1 MRPMGCCGDDM
12 KKLLKILVGV
22 VIVIAVLLVGLQ
34 VFLNRGLNPVVQKAL
49 PQVSESL
56 GLDVA
61 IDDVAINLFG
71 GSLEVEKVK
80 LGNPQGFKEPAVFAL
95 DSTSLDVSLRALLDG
110 VILVSDASVKNAKI
124 TIVRNEEGA
133 VNLAEI
139 QKQLPKSDTAAE
151 VEPPQKEA
159 QEAKPEETQEAKSEE
174 TEPVEIPKVQIDK
187 LAFNTIFEFVDYK
200 TTNSEPNRLGIDLS
214 LNAADVVTFGTRPEE
229 EWGTLN
235 IKGGL
240 HEKPDQF
247 VVDIK
252 AKVAPL
258 TDPAALSFRAEGNI
272 AAMDMKKLGD
282 ISQEIGIS
290 AESADIAIT
299 LIVDKGVF
307 SKGSKMVAALRNA
320 ELVGDLKKKNKK
332 TKLPPNISI
341 TIPVSGTLANPKVN
355 FVQAITSSLLRNIAE
370 NPDYLLDNVTV
381 DGKSLR
387 DRLNKAFGGKDK

>member
-1 MRPMGCCGDDM
+1 M
-12 KKLLKILVGV
+12 KKILKILVGV
-22 VIVIAVLLVGLQ
+22 VIVVAVLLIGLQ

-56 GLDVA
+56 GLDAAVEN
-61 IDDVAINLFG
+61 VSINLFG
-71 GSLEVEKVK
+71 GSLEVKNVK
-80 LGNPQGFKEPAVFAL
+80 LGNPQGFKEPSVFAL

-110 VILVSDASVKNAKI
+110 IVQVSDASVKNAKI
-124 TIVRNEEGA
+124 TIVRNAAGA
-133 VNLAEI
+133 VNLTEI
-139 QKQLPKSDTAAE
+139 QKQLPKSDVPAE
-151 VEPPQKEA
+151 T
-159 QEAKPEETQEAKSEE
+159 EAKPQTEQKEDKESKPEAAESVK
-174 TEPVEIPKVQIDK
+174 IPKVQIDK
-187 LAFNTIFEFVDYK
+187 LAFNTLFEFVDYK
-200 TTNSEPNRLGIDLS
+200 TTNAQPNRLGIDLS
-214 LNAADVVTFGTRPEE
+214 IDAADVVTFGELPEE
-229 EWGTLN
+229 EWGALN

-258 TDPAALSFRAEGNI
+258 TDPAALSFRAEGSI
-272 AAMDMKKLGD
+272 AAMDMTELGD
-282 ISQEIGIS
+282 VSQEIGIS

-307 SKGSKMVAALRNA
+307 GKGSKMVAALRNA

-332 TKLPPNISI
+332 AKLPPNISI
-341 TIPVSGTLANPKVN
+341 TIPVSGTLANPKIN
-355 FVQAITSSLLRNIAE
+355 IVQAVTSSLLRNIAE

-387 DRLNKAFGGKDK
+387 DRLNKAFGGGKKK

>member
-1 MRPMGCCGDDM
+1 MRPVGCGWNNM

-22 VIVIAVLLVGLQ
+22 VIVIAVLLIGLQ
-34 VFLNRGLNPVVQKAL
+34 IFLNRGLNPVVQKAL

-61 IDDVAINLFG
+61 VENVSINLFG
-71 GSLEVEKVK
+71 GSLEVENVK
-80 LGNPQGFKEPAVFAL
+80 LANPQGFREPAVFAL
-95 DSTSLDVSLRALLDG
+95 DSTTLDVSLRALLDG
-110 VILVSDASVKNAKI
+110 IIQVSDASVKNAKI
-124 TIVRNEEGA
+124 TIVRNAEGA
-133 VNLAEI
+133 VNLTEI
-139 QKQLPKSDTAAE
+139 QKQLPKSETVADA
-151 VEPPQKEA
+151 EPPT
-159 QEAKPEETQEAKSEE
+159 EETGKAEPEA
-174 TEPVEIPKVQIDK
+174 TEPIEIPKVQIDK
-187 LAFNTIFEFVDYK
+187 LVFNTIFEFVDYK
-200 TTNSEPNRLGIDLS
+200 TTNAQPNRLGIDLS
-214 LNAADVVTFGTRPEE
+214 IDAGDVVTFGELPEE

-235 IKGGL
+235 IRGGL
-240 HEKPDQF
+240 REKPDQF

-299 LIVDKGVF
+299 LIVDKGLF

-332 TKLPPNISI
+332 AKLPPNISI
-341 TIPVSGTLANPKVN
+341 TIPVSGTLATPKVN
-355 FVQAITSSLLRNIAE
+355 FVQAITASLLRNIAE

-387 DRLNKAFGGKDK
+387 DRLNKALGGGKDK